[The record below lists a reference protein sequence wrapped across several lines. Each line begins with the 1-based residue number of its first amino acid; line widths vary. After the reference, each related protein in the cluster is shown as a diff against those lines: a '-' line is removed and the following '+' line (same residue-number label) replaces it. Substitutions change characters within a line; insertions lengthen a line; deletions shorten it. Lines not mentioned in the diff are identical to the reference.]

1 MSANLK
7 HNINITIIFEMV
19 RVGLLSQFQI
29 FFMLKY
35 VMATL
40 EGYLQGFPMMSRL
53 LGRDVT

>member
-7 HNINITIIFEMV
+7 HNINTTIIFEMV